1 MACLNVPIVVF
12 KLLASESSV
21 WGSMPDSIGNLSSL
35 QALDFSVTQ
44 MNGTIPESIRK
55 LSMLVSLRLGSNSW
69 EGVVTEA
76 HFQNLSQLKS
86 LLLSPKLTLVSH
98 VRQDWVSPFKL
109 RYIELDNVRIGSN
122 FPAWLKTQNELQ
134 FVGLNNAGI
143 SDTIPHGFWKRK
155 AQPIWMAW
163 TEIPRRVGRAK
174 QWVLCR
180 IHWDSLA

>member
-1 MACLNVPIVVF
+1 MVCLNVPIVVF
-12 KLLASESSV
+12 KHLT
-21 WGSMPDSIGNLSSL
+21 SL
-35 QALDFSVTQ
+35 KALF
-44 MNGTIPESIRK
+44 
-55 LSMLVSLRLGSNSW
+55 
-69 EGVVTEA
+69 GV
-76 HFQNLSQLKS
+76 
-86 LLLSPKLTLVSH
+86 P
-98 VRQDWVSPFKL
+98 PFKL

-122 FPAWLKTQNELQ
+122 FSTWLKTQNELQ

-143 SDTIPHGFWKRK
+143 SDTIPHGLWKRK